1 VVVRVDDEYDVI
13 HLGLRKE
20 SVGQS
25 LIQEE
30 EKCYDLFRLEDGSEL
45 WFDITDAFRMSQEP
59 GNAVYRVRLEHVG
72 SSRLKVLALI
82 REIWGLTPAEAKSW
96 VDSSR
101 PILGKIESKHWKDV
115 QKKFWDVGAV
125 LDFE

>member
-1 VVVRVDDEYDVI
+1 
-13 HLGLRKE
+13 LGLRKQ

-30 EKCYDLFRLEDGSEL
+30 EKCYDLVRLEDGSEL
-45 WFDITDAFRMSQEP
+45 WFDITDAFRRSQEEP

-82 REIWGLTPAEAKSW
+82 REIWGLTPAEAESL

-101 PILGKIESKHWKDV
+101 PILGTIESKHRNDV
-115 QKKFWDVGAV
+115 LKKFWDVGAV